1 MKNILKQNIKPLL
14 IAEISGNH
22 NGNKKRFL
30 NLIESAFKNGADMVK
45 IQTYEPKDITLK
57 THNKKFMIK
66 KGIWG
71 KEYLWDLYEKA
82 HTLFDG
88 MKMLLKLQKYRVN
101 CLVVHLVLER
111 WFLENLMLSF
121 TNYFEITDFKLI
133 DYIAQKNKPI
143 LISLGFLNARY

>member
-71 KEYLWDLYEKA
+71 KVPSA
-82 HTLFDG
+82 S
-88 MKMLLKLQKYRVN
+88 
-101 CLVVHLVLER
+101 CC
-111 WFLENLMLSF
+111 
-121 TNYFEITDFKLI
+121 
-133 DYIAQKNKPI
+133 NK
-143 LISLGFLNARY
+143 